1 MIEQQ
6 YRPTMSDENL
16 IYMHCPSNTPA
27 LEGVNTPAK
36 FTVPMPGGERQF
48 FGKWEAALAEAA
60 IPLATDTPIS
70 AVYLGKEDPRNTPLI
85 WVETNEKPDTTTVNG
100 LYAQHDNFYCY
111 NLFDESKRQWNVKP
125 DEASFGEP
133 KEQLKYDF
141 VHLYSV
147 LLALNQL
154 LVFNGKKLFNFD
166 LKKKKIL
173 TLEQGYTIYLYK
185 DLMKHVYDITSSS
198 AVNGRN
204 LWMKD
209 PSGTVRWYSFINT
222 NYGPY
227 KPEDSIVAFDTDTLD
242 YFINLRKINCTPD
255 RSLNSLTIVYRE
267 IFTGNATMFVEVNA
281 GQNNR
286 ESRFPMY
293 TFLPE
298 MLALHET
305 GPYTALEILQ
315 AINTLLSYPTV
326 ETALKNLRGKVIE
339 RFDKTSITFAPKMCL
354 VLSKELVKI
363 LGIGASDYEEITQ
376 AKLADYDFTTG
387 AMNYDRGSNFWRENT
402 YVRVPKTLAFTTD
415 LLGKK
420 SPKKNYISTTISR
433 TTYQENGQDKR
444 YYNWSLYNAN
454 PPIDTTHK
462 STSDISTVYVNT
474 DFVEGHVVG
483 NTISDVLRSIH
494 VTPGQTLINK
504 EFEHLQFYPLRNNNF
519 SQIKFELTDD
529 TGKTLKLN
537 NGVTSL
543 TLALKEVV

>member
-1 MIEQQ
+1 MNEQ

-60 IPLATDTPIS
+60 IPLVMDTPIS

-85 WVETNEKPDTTTVNG
+85 WVETNEKPDTTTMNG

-185 DLMKHVYDITSSS
+185 DLMKHVYDIASSGV
-198 AVNGRN
+198 VNGRN

-227 KPEDSIVAFDTDTLD
+227 KPEDSIVAFDTATLD

-315 AINTLLSYPTV
+315 AINTLLNYPTV
-326 ETALKNLRGKVIE
+326 KTALKNLRGKVIE

-376 AKLADYDFTTG
+376 ATLAGYDFTTG

-402 YVRVPKTLAFTTD
+402 FVRVPKTLAFTMD
-415 LLGKK
+415 LVGK
-420 SPKKNYISTTISR
+420 SPQKRYINTTISR

>member
-1 MIEQQ
+1 
-6 YRPTMSDENL
+6 MSDANL
-16 IYMHCPSNTPA
+16 IYMHCPSNAPV
-27 LEGVNTPAK
+27 LEGVNTPAT
-36 FTVPMPGGERQF
+36 FTIPMPGGERQF
-48 FGKWEAALAEAA
+48 FGKWEAALVEAA
-60 IPLATDTPIS
+60 IPLTMDTPIS
-70 AVYLGKEDPRNTPLI
+70 SVYLGKEDPRNTPLI
-85 WVETNEKPDTTTVNG
+85 WVETNEKPDAATMSH
-100 LYAQHDNFYCY
+100 LYAQHGNFYCY
-111 NLFDESKRQWNVKP
+111 NLFDESKRQWNVKSNA
-125 DEASFGEP
+125 ASLGLPVDRF
-133 KEQLKYDF
+133 KYDF

-185 DLMKHVYDITSSS
+185 DLMKHVYDIASSD

-204 LWMKD
+204 LWLKD

-227 KPEDSIVAFDTDTLD
+227 KPEDSIVAFDTATLD

-255 RSLNSLTIVYRE
+255 RSLNALTVMNRDLTNTPPIVYS
-267 IFTGNATMFVEVNA
+267 EVNIV
-281 GQNNR
+281 GENR

-293 TFLPE
+293 SFLPE
-298 MLALHET
+298 LLAIRET
-305 GPYTALEILQ
+305 GPYTALQILQ
-315 AINTLLSYPTV
+315 AINTLLNYPSV
-326 ETALKNLRGKVIE
+326 IALRGKVIVG
-339 RFDKTSITFAPKMCL
+339 FDKASITFAPKMCL
-354 VLSKELVKI
+354 VLSKEMVKI
-363 LGIGASDYEEITQ
+363 LGISASDYEEITP
-376 AKLADYDFTTG
+376 TTLPQYKFG
-387 AMNYDRGSNFWRENT
+387 EVDRDPNFWRENT
-402 YVRVPKTLAFTTD
+402 YVRVPKTLAFKTD
-415 LLGKK
+415 LPRK
-420 SPKKNYISTTISR
+420 SPKKRYLNTTISR
-433 TTYQENGQDKR
+433 TTYQVNGQDKL
-444 YYNWSLYNAN
+444 YYNWSLYNAD

-529 TGKTLKLN
+529 TGKTLKLS